1 MSQRIL
7 LKKLKSLAVLSIGGT
22 AAFTAISLYQG
33 NEKFYKNVAMPA
45 LHFLFSPETSQNI
58 GIMAAKWALIPKCKV
73 EDGPLLKTSLWGL
86 EFSNPIGIAAGLDK
100 NAEAPSGLFRC
111 GIGFLEVGTVT
122 PVPQDGN
129 PKPRIF
135 SLPED
140 EALINRCGFN
150 SKGHEYVKKRL
161 VVRDKRGILGVN
173 LGKNKESESA
183 EEDYVQGVKEFAFT
197 ADYLTVNISS
207 PNTPGLR
214 SLQKRKELENLLDK
228 VLAARDETYK
238 KPPVLLKIAPDL
250 TYEEKKDIASV
261 VLRKEKKIDGLIIS
275 NTTISRPESLK
286 GTHKNE
292 TGGLSGKP
300 LKQLSTEAIKD
311 MYKLTKGQI
320 PIVGVGGVS
329 SGEDAY
335 EKIKAGA
342 SLVQLYTALTYEG
355 PPVIGKIKRELK
367 ELLIADNYNN
377 IAEAVGA
384 DHRS

>member
-1 MSQRIL
+1 MAIL
-7 LKKLKSLAVLSIGGT
+7 SAGGIT
-22 AAFTAISLYQG
+22 AFATISLYQG
-33 NEKFYKNVAMPA
+33 NEKFYKNVAMPS
-45 LHFLFSPETSQNI
+45 LHFFFSPETSQNI

-100 NAEAPSGLFRC
+100 NAQAPSGLFRC

-183 EEDYVQGVKEFAFT
+183 EEDYVQGIKEFSFT
-197 ADYLTVNISS
+197 ADYLTVNVSS

-214 SLQKRKELENLLDK
+214 SLQKKKELENLLDK
-228 VLAARDETYK
+228 ISMQVLQARDQTYK
-238 KPPVLLKIAPDL
+238 KPPILLKISPDL
-250 TYEEKKDIASV
+250 TYEEKEDIASV
-261 VLRKEKKIDGLIIS
+261 VMRKKVDGLIIS
-275 NTTISRPESLK
+275 NTTVSRPESLK

-300 LKQLSTEAIKD
+300 LKGLSTEAIKD
-311 MYKLTKGQI
+311 MYKLTKGNHTICLYGRMPQI
-320 PIVGVGGVS
+320 LNRLDLGN
-329 SGEDAY
+329 SG
-335 EKIKAGA
+335 
-342 SLVQLYTALTYEG
+342 
-355 PPVIGKIKRELK
+355 IGIILDYKSFQ
-367 ELLIADNYNN
+367 Y
-377 IAEAVGA
+377 
-384 DHRS
+384 

>member
-1 MSQRIL
+1 MAIL
-7 LKKLKSLAVLSIGGT
+7 SAGGIT
-22 AAFTAISLYQG
+22 AFATISLYQG
-33 NEKFYKNVAMPA
+33 NEKFYKNVAMPS
-45 LHFLFSPETSQNI
+45 LHFFFSPETSQNI

-100 NAEAPSGLFRC
+100 NAQAPSGLFRC

-183 EEDYVQGVKEFAFT
+183 EEDYVQGIKEFSFT
-197 ADYLTVNISS
+197 ADYLTVNVSS

-214 SLQKRKELENLLDK
+214 SLQKKKELENLLDQ
-228 VLAARDETYK
+228 TYK
-238 KPPVLLKIAPDL
+238 KPPILLKISPDL
-250 TYEEKKDIASV
+250 TYEEKEDIASV
-261 VLRKEKKIDGLIIS
+261 VMRKKVDGLIIS
-275 NTTISRPESLK
+275 NTTVSRPESLK

-300 LKQLSTEAIKD
+300 LKGLSTEAIKD

-342 SLVQLYTALTYEG
+342 SLIQLYTAVTYEG

-367 ELLIADNYNN
+367 ELLIADKYNN